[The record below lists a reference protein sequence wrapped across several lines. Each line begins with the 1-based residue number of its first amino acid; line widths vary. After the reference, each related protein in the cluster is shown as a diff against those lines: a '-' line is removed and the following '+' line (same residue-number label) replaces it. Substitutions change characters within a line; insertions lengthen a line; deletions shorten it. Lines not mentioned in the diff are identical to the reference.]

1 MNITSPEGA
10 KIKLQDIK
18 RLGDAH
24 ELQKGDAYDQV
35 KRRQIENDLLLILL
49 APQKNLIFC

>member
-10 KIKLQDIK
+10 KVRLYGMK

-24 ELQKGDAYDQV
+24 ELQK
-35 KRRQIENDLLLILL
+35 
-49 APQKNLIFC
+49 